1 MKFFRWNV
9 TFQFVFLALCV
20 YVGLVGLSLF
30 LFSRGLNDALDDQL
44 KSLLAEQS
52 QLIDFNGKDLKWLE
66 GSDSAGFHSPFSRPL
81 ASFQLFDLNGKVLGS
96 HGSYHCAK
104 LFLHPQEIKGLPVTY
119 RTQVLPLIVKDT
131 LLGYLQVEM
140 PTTQRDA
147 VMMKFAV
154 TICSVTLLGFAL
166 LAWAGYNFS
175 KEAAKPIYDSYEV
188 LRQFSADVAHELNTP
203 ISTVRAT
210 AENMSEELNEPDALR
225 TRLEVI
231 NRAVDRMNIIVK
243 DLSLLTRLG
252 MESEKPT
259 KTPEQIAL
267 RKLVVDV
274 VEEFK
279 DRFQQKSISFT
290 SKIEGDPIV
299 SGHQDPLHRMLA
311 NLLENALR
319 YTDSNGEVNVE
330 LYSDHSHATI
340 TVSDTGIGIP
350 EESLPRIFDR
360 FYRVDKARSRD
371 HGGSGLG
378 LAIVKAITAMHNA
391 EIDVDSEVGKG
402 TTFTVIVPIQKI
414 RV

>member
-9 TFQFVFLALCV
+9 TFQFVFVALCV
-20 YVGLVGLSLF
+20 YIGLVGLSLF

-44 KSLLAEQS
+44 NSLLAEQS
-52 QLIDFNGKDLKWLE
+52 QLLE
-66 GSDSAGFHSPFSRPL
+66 FDGRNLHWMAGDNSGFHSPFSRPL
-81 ASFQLFDLNGKVLGS
+81 ASFQLFDPTGKMLGS
-96 HGSYHCAK
+96 HGSYHCAT
-104 LFLHPQEIKGLPVTY
+104 LFPRPQEIRGEPYTY
-119 RTQVLPLIVKDT
+119 RTQCLPLIVKNN
-131 LLGYLQVEM
+131 LVGFLQVEM
-140 PTTQRDA
+140 PTTQRDS

-154 TICSVTLLGFAL
+154 TICGVTLLGFAL
-166 LAWAGYNFS
+166 LSFAGYNYS

-188 LRQFSADVAHELNTP
+188 LRQFSTDVAHELNTP

-210 AENMSEELNEPDALR
+210 AENMSEELHEPEALR

-243 DLSLLTRLG
+243 DLMLLTRLD

-259 KTPEQIAL
+259 KVPEQIAL
-267 RKLVVDV
+267 RKLVTDV

-279 DRFQQKSISFT
+279 DRFQQKSIALS
-290 SKIEGDPIV
+290 SKVEGDPIV
-299 SGHQDPLHRMLA
+299 TGHQDPLHRMLA

-319 YTDSNGEVNVE
+319 YTDSDGKVNVE
-330 LYSDHSHATI
+330 LFSDNHFATI

-371 HGGSGLG
+371 QGGSGLG
-378 LAIVKAITAMHNA
+378 LSIVKAITTMHNA
-391 EIDVDSEVGKG
+391 EIDVDSEPGKG
-402 TTFTVIVPIQKI
+402 TTFTVTVPLQRAK
-414 RV
+414 V